1 MSSIL
6 VVLALPVVL
15 LFAWFCIEYARVHR
29 HAGRAKLA
37 ADAAALAAAARYADG
52 PELACADALA
62 AAAGHEGPK
71 GPLTLV
77 VAEGPAG
84 GGDLE
89 FGDWDPA
96 ARAFTPNPEGGKA
109 VRVTVRLAEDHPN
122 GAVPMLHAGLFDI
135 APASVRQTSV
145 AMFRAPT
152 HTTSLL
158 LTDDGGPSMLSL
170 AGTARLRARGGVSVP
185 SDDAGAIA
193 IGPDARVDVPVV
205 RAAGNVD
212 DEDEARIDGEVQE
225 GASVPADPFL
235 DVDLPAIAPGAPV
248 EDLEL
253 DSEGLVTLAPGVHGS
268 LSASAGTVVL
278 APGLHRFTG
287 PIELRGTAVLE
298 LDDATVQ
305 LAEGGS
311 LEASGSAV
319 IRGTSDSGHPTWGGH
334 ALIQRPGTA
343 EWSIGSGASIRL
355 AGRVYAPGA
364 RLVIAGAASVRAA
377 SAILRSV
384 SVSGS
389 ASMRLDSDIDQV
401 QLPGSQGRARLIR

>member
-6 VVLALPVVL
+6 VVLSLPVVL

-96 ARAFTPNPEGGKA
+96 ARTFTPNPEGGKA

-122 GAVPMLHAGLFDI
+122 GAVPMLHSGLFDI
-135 APASVRQTSV
+135 PPASLRQTSV
-145 AMFRAPT
+145 ALFRAPT

-158 LTDDGGPSMLSL
+158 LVEEGGSALAL
-170 AGTARLRARGGVSVP
+170 AGTARMRARGGVSVTGE
-185 SDDAGAIA
+185 DAGAIS
-193 IGPDARVDVPVV
+193 IGPEARIDVPVV
-205 RAAGNVD
+205 RAAGTVD
-212 DEDEARIDGEVQE
+212 DAAEARVDGEVQE
-225 GASVPADPFL
+225 GASVPADPFAG
-235 DVDLPAIAPGAPV
+235 VDLPSFDPAAPV
-248 EDLEL
+248 SDLEH
-253 DSEGLVTLAPGVHGS
+253 DTNERVTLAPGVHGS
-268 LSASAGTVVL
+268 LVASAGVVVL
-278 APGLHRFTG
+278 APGFHQFSGAVMLHG
-287 PIELRGTAVLE
+287 SAVLE

-305 LAEGGS
+305 LAGGGS
-311 LEASGSAV
+311 FEVSGDAV
-319 IRGTSDSGHPTWGGH
+319 VRGTSDSGHPAWGGH
-334 ALIQRPGTA
+334 AFIQRPGVA
-343 EWSIGSGASIRL
+343 EWVVGSGASIQV
-355 AGRVYAPGA
+355 AGRVYAPGT
-364 RLVIAGAASVRAA
+364 RLVLTGAASVRAA

-389 ASMRLDSDIDQV
+389 ASMRLDSDIDQI

>member
-15 LFAWFCIEYARVHR
+15 LFAWFSIEYARVHR

-77 VAEGPAG
+77 VVEGPAG

-96 ARAFTPNPEGGKA
+96 ARAFTPNPDGGKA

-122 GAVPMLHAGLFDI
+122 GAVPMLHSGLFDI

-145 AMFRAPT
+145 ALFRAPT

-158 LTDDGGPSMLSL
+158 LTDDGGSMLSL

-212 DEDEARIDGEVQE
+212 DEAEARIDGEVQE

-235 DVDLPAIAPGAPV
+235 GAELPSIAPTAPV

-253 DSEGLVTLAPGVHGS
+253 DSDEQVTLAPGVHGS
-268 LSASAGTVVL
+268 LSASAGMVVL
-278 APGLHRFTG
+278 APGLHLFTG
-287 PIELRGTAVLE
+287 PIEIRGTAVLE

-311 LEASGSAV
+311 LEASGTAV

-343 EWSIGSGASIRL
+343 QWSVGSGASIQL

-364 RLVIAGAASVRAA
+364 RLVLAGGASFRAT

-389 ASMRLDSDIDQV
+389 ANMRLDSDIDQI